1 MKFEFNCR
9 KRRKRE
15 CILRGLRPRIG
26 EGEFCSAEACFIFRK
41 FPTRVTDFFGED
53 VTFVHRSLA
62 YTLSNHFFIFGRR
75 LQAMSVT
82 SSRGIARNTTCS
94 RCDLYVTN
102 ICCVMSQPIVPT
114 IGVSLEAAGRSNCR
128 RVEDNVLATRAWF
141 FRSVITPA
149 TTHTTHTTHHTP
161 NHK

>member
-1 MKFEFNCR
+1 MYLKFEFNCR

-75 LQAMSVT
+75 LQAISGLRGECHTAPSETKPHVPGVIYLEHMYMCCTHASHMLHRDSNLSLPLSARL
-82 SSRGIARNTTCS
+82 SSLLIA
-94 RCDLYVTN
+94 
-102 ICCVMSQPIVPT
+102 
-114 IGVSLEAAGRSNCR
+114 AAVLSNCR
-128 RVEDNVLATRAWF
+128 SGL
-141 FRSVITPA
+141 
-149 TTHTTHTTHHTP
+149 
-161 NHK
+161 